1 MQFTSIL
8 ISLIAFAFIR
18 KACADSVPFT
28 LLSIFSGSV
37 LQYASIAPNEDNIL
51 QVASPNHSTGVI
63 TDEGFFKINNN
74 TYVYINEKN
83 QYAVSENKCDA
94 VSGFSIKDANIN
106 FKYPFAAHNQTEGW
120 ILYSQNQSP
129 QDIGIAIAAITRNG
143 SFAPDF
149 NPNTTV
155 STTTTL
161 SPA

>member
-1 MQFTSIL
+1 MQFTNIL
-8 ISLIAFAFIR
+8 ISLVAFSFFR

-51 QVASPNHSTGVI
+51 QVVTPNHSTGVI

-74 TYVYINEKN
+74 TYVYINEKD

-94 VSGFSIKDANIN
+94 ISGFSIRDANIN

-129 QDIGIAIAAITRNG
+129 QDIGIAIAAITSNG

-149 NPNTTV
+149 IPNTTTI
-155 STTTTL
+155 TTTTL

>member
-1 MQFTSIL
+1 MLFTNIL
-8 ISLIAFAFIR
+8 ISLIAFSFL
-18 KACADSVPFT
+18 KKVCGDSVQFS

-51 QVASPNHSTGVI
+51 QVVTPDHATGVI

-94 VSGFSIKDANIN
+94 ISGFSIRDANIN
-106 FKYPFAAHNQTEGW
+106 FKYPFAAHNQSEGW

-129 QDIGIAIAAITRNG
+129 QDIGIAIAAITKNG

-149 NPNTTV
+149 IPNATTV
-155 STTTTL
+155 TTTTL